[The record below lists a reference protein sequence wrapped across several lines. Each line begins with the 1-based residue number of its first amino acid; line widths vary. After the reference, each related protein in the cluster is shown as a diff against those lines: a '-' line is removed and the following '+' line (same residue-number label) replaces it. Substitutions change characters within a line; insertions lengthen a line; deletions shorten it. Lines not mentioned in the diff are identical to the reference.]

1 MRLALVTAVVYGL
14 AGSCLAADKAAAT
27 PKPAVKG
34 AVKGEVIDLGPG
46 VSIDVVRVPAG
57 KFTMGSPKTEKCH
70 SKVESPM
77 REVTITREFLMS
89 KCEITRA
96 QFAAF
101 VKATGYKTESEKD
114 GVGFAWDGKKWDKVK
129 GISWK
134 DIGYRQ
140 SDNHPVV
147 GVTFN
152 DAVAFCKWVSA
163 KTGRVVRLPTEA
175 EWEYAC
181 RAGTQTVFAFGT
193 TLADAKG
200 AANIADKTALT
211 RFKRWKHFPVED
223 GYVYTS
229 PVGLFKPNAFGLHD
243 MHGNVWEWC
252 SDWWARDYSKSAKVD
267 PQGPKS
273 GKRRVI
279 RGGSWMSSP
288 PFARAACRRDC
299 PPKGRGCDNI
309 VGIRL
314 VVEVPQTARSEKPSK
329 P

>member
-1 MRLALVTAVVYGL
+1 MRLALVTVVVCGL
-14 AGSCLAADKAAAT
+14 VGAGPAGEKATEAPTSSAQSQT
-27 PKPAVKG
+27 L
-34 AVKGEVIDLGPG
+34 EVAEGL
-46 VSIDVVRVPAG
+46 SIDVARVPAG
-57 KFTMGSPKTEKCH
+57 KFTMGSPKNEKCH

-77 REVTITREFLMS
+77 REVTITRDFLMS

-101 VKATGYKTESEKD
+101 VKAAGYKTDAEKD
-114 GVGFAWDGKKWDKVK
+114 GIGFAWDGKKWDKVK
-129 GISWK
+129 GISWQ

-147 GVTFN
+147 GLTYN
-152 DAVAFCKWVSA
+152 DAVAFCKWVSTR
-163 KTGRVVRLPTEA
+163 TGRTARLPTEA
-175 EWEYAC
+175 EWEYAA
-181 RAGTQTVFAFGT
+181 RAGTQTVFAFGA

-211 RFKRWKHFPVED
+211 RFKKWKHFPVED
-223 GYVYTS
+223 GYVFTS
-229 PVGLFKPNAFGLHD
+229 PVGSFKPNAFGLYD

-252 SDWWARDYSKSAKVD
+252 SDWWARDYSKAATVD

-273 GKRRVI
+273 GRKRVI

-288 PFARAACRRDC
+288 PFARVAHRRDC

-314 VVEVPQTARSEKPSK
+314 VVEVPETARSKKP
-329 P
+329 PQP